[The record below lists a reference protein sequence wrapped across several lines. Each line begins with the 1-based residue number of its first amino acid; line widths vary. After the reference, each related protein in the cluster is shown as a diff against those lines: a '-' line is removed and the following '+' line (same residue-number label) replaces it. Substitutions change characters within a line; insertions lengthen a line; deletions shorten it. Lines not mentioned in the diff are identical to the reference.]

1 MISALKKKKKNREE
15 NPVDAVK
22 KESERVIVRA
32 TFGIGVAA
40 LCLSARHVP
49 SVAAVWSSRPLLR
62 RSTIGGRHTRVV
74 FPWLLYL
81 AHTVNASH
89 TPARPPA
96 ASAGMSRAQSVMGR
110 RGACQAPSRRWR
122 ASRARRPRSLIVA
135 TGFEGAGSDSEA
147 CGGSLGSHEL

>member
-1 MISALKKKKKNREE
+1 MISALKKKKKSGGKPCRRCKEGKRACDS
-15 NPVDAVK
+15 PGHVRHRSGGSLPLRSPRPQVSLLSGLLVHSYAVP
-22 KESERVIVRA
+22 
-32 TFGIGVAA
+32 
-40 LCLSARHVP
+40 P
-49 SVAAVWSSRPLLR
+49 SVAGTLGWFFRGSSISP
-62 RSTIGGRHTRVV
+62 
-74 FPWLLYL
+74 
-81 AHTVNASH
+81 
-89 TPARPPA
+89 TPSMPATHPPAPA

>member
-1 MISALKKKKKNREE
+1 MPTAMISALKKKKKNREE

-40 LCLSARHVP
+40 LCLSACHVP

-89 TPARPPA
+89 TPAH
-96 ASAGMSRAQSVMGR
+96 
-110 RGACQAPSRRWR
+110 
-122 ASRARRPRSLIVA
+122 PRSICRDEQGSVCDGE
-135 TGFEGAGSDSEA
+135 TGSVPGTEQTVESQPRTPPSQPDRRDRFRR
-147 CGGSLGSHEL
+147 CRQRF